1 MIDYEKIIKQQDFE
15 QKLKYS
21 LEKYYIWREGSTHT
35 KEFRKFDP
43 YDYSDFVKSSKE
55 EDVDNSM
62 LDDEILYLATDDE
75 GKKYYLDRN
84 IGLVYYVKDSI
95 FYIAEKCCYALEYDI
110 FDAAYLRRC
119 IMDKNFRKEKN
130 VFYDSQKYH
139 MNYNLANL
147 FSVPILEYVASSKKD
162 LNDIVCELTEI
173 LLSSKMVQKIWF
185 RGQQKEYYQNR
196 SEETICKL
204 NLPEYYTR
212 MPSLIPSLARFLTK
226 ENYSSIHDDMKYW
239 IEAFRVW
246 TLTQSKEFKYDFT
259 LDGLLYKEAIKS
271 LEGMKMYTFMDK
283 IPYDIGEYIFY
294 QSKWQEPAEILSM
307 QQYGGY
313 TSMLDITDDI
323 DVALFFTHSFL
334 NQKTKKY
341 ELCTPNDER
350 IIYVFAQVADNTFNS
365 SIYAFENASLYD
377 IYPVPIRIKNQK
389 CGLMIG
395 ANMFARNTY
404 AYRIVAKIKLK
415 STNIVTNKK
424 VGDMF
429 PDLEKDSLYKVYFDA
444 VPKLNGLYG

>member
-1 MIDYEKIIKQQDFE
+1 MIDYEKIIKQQHFE
-15 QKLKYS
+15 EKLRYS
-21 LEKYYIWREGSTHT
+21 LEKYYIWRYGSTHT

-43 YDYSDFVKSSKE
+43 YDYSDFVKSSE
-55 EDVDNSM
+55 EKNVDNSM
-62 LDDEILYLATDDE
+62 IDDEILYLVSDDE

-84 IGLVYYVKDSI
+84 IGLVYYVKDNT

-110 FDAAYLRRC
+110 FDAAYLRRY
-119 IMDKNFRKEKN
+119 IMDKNLRKDKI
-130 VFYDSQKYH
+130 FFDSQKYH
-139 MNYNLANL
+139 MNYNLADL
-147 FSVPILEYVASSKKD
+147 FSVPILEYVASSPKD
-162 LNDIVCELTEI
+162 LNDIILELTEI

-185 RGQQKEYYQNR
+185 RGQQKEYYQIR
-196 SEETICKL
+196 SKDTINKL
-204 NLPEYYTR
+204 NLPEHYKI
-212 MPSLIPSLARFLTK
+212 MPSLIPSLARFLTE
-226 ENYSSIHDDMKYW
+226 ENYRSIHDDIMYW

-246 TLTQSKEFKYDFT
+246 TLTQSKEFKNIFT
-259 LDGLLYKEAIKS
+259 LDSLFYKEAIKS
-271 LEGMKMYTFMDK
+271 LEAMKMFKFMDK
-283 IPYDIGEYIFY
+283 IPYDISEYLFY
-294 QSKWQEPAEILSM
+294 QSKWQESAEILSM

-341 ELCTPNDER
+341 ELCSPNNER
-350 IIYVFAQVADNTFNS
+350 IIYVFAQVAADTFNS

-377 IYPVPIRIKNQK
+377 FYPVPIRIKNQK

-404 AYRIVAKIKLK
+404 AYRIIAKIKLE
-415 STNIVTNKK
+415 STDIVTNKK